1 MSFIDAQYSD
11 FKTYTTSGS
20 APSINIQ
27 ESNLSGNRVENA
39 PRYIHS
45 FGLSWSTA
53 QFSTTLQYRM
63 SGEIFTDANN
73 TIKPSANGTTGL
85 LDGYELLDLSAEYKF
100 MKNYNIKAG
109 INNLTNEAY
118 ATRRSGGYPGPG
130 ILPGDAR
137 TFYISLG
144 IKL

>member
-1 MSFIDAQYSD
+1 
-11 FKTYTTSGS
+11 
-20 APSINIQ
+20 
-27 ESNLSGNRVENA
+27 
-39 PRYIHS
+39 
-45 FGLSWSTA
+45 
-53 QFSTTLQYRM
+53 M

-73 TIKPSANGTTGL
+73 SVKSSANGTTGL

-100 MKNYNIKAG
+100 LSSYNIKAG
-109 INNLTNEAY
+109 INNLSNETY